1 MAALIPGLLLGAGS
15 LAFRDIT
22 EGLGCL
28 LGGFCFSMW
37 LLVLKSGGLI
47 TSTAGK
53 SIFIGVF
60 CLASFALSLSHY
72 TRSYGIIGSTSFA
85 GATVIVIGIDC
96 FSRAGLK
103 EFWLYIWGKSDQL
116 GYTCRGAD
124 FSVLALNGNLFPLL
138 TMTYPITRGMR
149 VEIAGIVLLSLIGLM
164 SQLKIWKIIQ
174 SQRQKKAAK
183 ETEEKQRQERL
194 EEDIGRRLEEG
205 YGRER
210 ADWEATY
217 GDRPSL
223 TPRHNDSGIGS
234 EREIDGLQ
242 KLSSSSSIV
251 EGDDSRTFRDH
262 IEMDDLSRRERA
274 YQQLSRDRDPTIGS
288 SKITVQP
295 PDNTGVLENPTARH
309 TINESLVPTHLQGD
323 SQFSRSL
330 LLPRQEGEEDVSIA
344 ECEADNDNYHT
355 FEDVPLSYPHS
366 SKLTD
371 VNDGTSSIATFAPS
385 NHPRARLSDMLP
397 NKSLWRNISKRS
409 HRHSLAKSKSK
420 EGLTEISD
428 GHDQGSQEATR
439 EAIPDDE
446 YEVRTSMPPQPENN
460 QNLPLSP
467 NRRHLRQ
474 LASRVSLI
482 RRSVVGKEEA
492 DQDERTSTSKEN
504 ANVTEQ
510 LISPVNLGHHNQNDL
525 LGEGVRTD
533 SSDKIDDHKS
543 AFDKDLHHSESKDPV
558 ILADSTYQDYP
569 AANLSERL
577 PEDTPKIAI
586 AYRTSEWAKHLN
598 AEDVPEV
605 DELTIPASDA
615 SEVSAPSDQIA
626 VPVNMFA
633 LQQTALNATPKP
645 ERMIYTPPSY
655 LPQPRSTSSIPRD
668 FLSEYQQSQ
677 DEQRMNDQQPD
688 YIPTNLPT
696 TVTHIPVAQQLLKL
710 KTRGLRSNSGPL
722 VESPIEEDVES
733 LFLPQQRSSP
743 LPSNTLIA
751 KRDTMVRKKQSLRS
765 SNLLYSSPV
774 DLSTPIT
781 PDDSASMVHCRAA
794 SLDDDDISLSTRR
807 SLLQRQRQSS
817 RSSLPINPPTDHN
830 PSRSITDPTTQ
841 RDSML
846 AAWRSSIQREFAASQ
861 LPHHEAEARRAE
873 LMNRNY
879 RESMSKEREAM
890 AKNMRDH
897 AWDQAMRREDMLQAH
912 REVLRKMQ
920 DGVNRRL
927 QAEDR

>member
-37 LLVLKSGGLI
+37 LLVLRSGGLV

-60 CLASFALSLSHY
+60 CLAAFALSLSHY

-85 GATVIVIGIDC
+85 GATVIVLGIDC

-103 EFWLYIWGKSDQL
+103 EFWLYIWGKFDQL
-116 GYTCRGAD
+116 DHTCHCTQTN
-124 FSVLALNGNLFPLL
+124 VLALNGNLFPLL

-149 VEIAGIVLLSLIGLM
+149 VEIAGNVLLSLIGLM

-174 SQRQKKAAK
+174 SQRQKKSAK
-183 ETEEKQRQERL
+183 ELEEKQRQERL

-217 GDRPSL
+217 GDRPPL

-234 EREIDGLQ
+234 EREIGGLQ
-242 KLSSSSSIV
+242 KLSSTSSIV
-251 EGDDSRTFRDH
+251 EGDDSRTFRDY
-262 IEMDDLSRRERA
+262 IEMDDLSRRERVH
-274 YQQLSRDRDPTIGS
+274 QQRSRDRGPTKGS

-295 PDNTGVLENPTARH
+295 SDDTGVLENPTARH
-309 TINESLVPTHLQGD
+309 TIDEALFSTHLQGD
-323 SQFSRSL
+323 SQSSCNFLRQQ
-330 LLPRQEGEEDVSIA
+330 QEGEEDVSIA
-344 ECEADNDNYHT
+344 ECEADNDNYHIL
-355 FEDVPLSYPHS
+355 EDVSLSYPHS
-366 SKLTD
+366 SKTTD
-371 VNDGTSSIATFAPS
+371 VNGGTSSIATFATS
-385 NHPRARLSDMLP
+385 NHPRARSSDMLP
-397 NKSLWRNISKRS
+397 KKSLWRNISKRS
-409 HRHSLAKSKSK
+409 HRHSLGKSKSK
-420 EGLTEISD
+420 EGLTETSN
-428 GHDQGSQEATR
+428 GHDQGSQEAMR
-439 EAIPDDE
+439 QVIRDDE
-446 YEVRTSMPPQPENN
+446 YEVRTLMPPQPEGN
-460 QNLPLSP
+460 QNLPLSS
-467 NRRHLRQ
+467 NQRQSRQ
-474 LASRVSLI
+474 LDSRVSLS
-482 RRSVVGKEEA
+482 RKSVVGKEKA
-492 DQDERTSTSKEN
+492 DQDQRTSIGDGN
-504 ANVTEQ
+504 AEITEQ
-510 LISPVNLGHHNQNDL
+510 LVIPADLGHHNENDL
-525 LGEGVRTD
+525 LGEGAGTD
-533 SSDKIDDHKS
+533 PSDKIDGHRS
-543 AFDKDLHHSESKDPV
+543 AYDKDLHRSESKAPV
-558 ILADSTYQDYP
+558 ILAGSASKDYP
-569 AANLSERL
+569 VANLSERL

-598 AEDVPEV
+598 AEDLPEV
-605 DELTIPASDA
+605 DELTNPASDA
-615 SEVSAPSDQIA
+615 SEVSAPADQIA

-645 ERMIYTPPSY
+645 ERMVYTPPSY
-655 LPQPRSTSSIPRD
+655 LQQSGSALSIPRD
-668 FLSEYQQSQ
+668 SLTGYRKSQ
-677 DEQRMNDQQPD
+677 DEQRMNDQHPN
-688 YIPTNLPT
+688 YIPTNLST
-696 TVTHIPVAQQLLKL
+696 TVTHLPVAQQLLKL
-710 KTRGLRSNSGPL
+710 KTRELRSNSGPL

-733 LFLPQQRSSP
+733 SFSPQQRLSP

-774 DLSTPIT
+774 DLSAPLT

-817 RSSLPINPPTDHN
+817 RSSLPTNPPSQHN
-830 PSRSITDPTTQ
+830 PSRSFTDPTVQ

-846 AAWRSSIQREFAASQ
+846 AAWRSSLQNDFAASQ

-873 LMNRNY
+873 LMNQKY
-879 RESMSKEREAM
+879 RESMLKEREAV
-890 AKNMRDH
+890 AKNIRDH
-897 AWDQAMRREDMLQAH
+897 AWDQAMRRDDMLQAH